1 MAGFRIDFG
10 GYQPPTSVHNRAAEV
25 LGKALMARLGDAV
38 DFSLTGNVIDQ
49 GRNAADLLDLV
60 GRGEM
65 TMCYFSSSY
74 LAEQAPEIALLDL
87 PFSITDRNQGYA
99 LLDGSFGALL
109 RDRLERATDY
119 RLLAFW
125 DNGFRHLSNRERAI
139 HAPDDCRGLRI
150 RTLFSKVHQ
159 ETFAALGFQPVPL
172 DVKELISGVREGT
185 IDAQDNPLT
194 NIYNFG
200 IHEFHPH
207 ITLSAHFFGVAVL
220 LCHKLTYDAW
230 PAEVIRAMDEAVA
243 EATAAQRGFAAAED
257 VEVAERLAE
266 EGVVPVALSDAER
279 AAFVAAVA
287 PVVERHRARFGP
299 DILDLLD

>member
-1 MAGFRIDFG
+1 MARIRIDFG
-10 GYQPPTSVHNRAAEV
+10 GYQPPASVHSRAAEV
-25 LGKALMARLGDAV
+25 LGRTLAERLGDAV
-38 DFSLTGNVIDQ
+38 DFEVTGNVIDQ
-49 GRNAADLLDLV
+49 GRNAADLLDMV
-60 GRGEM
+60 ARGEM

-74 LAEQAPEIALLDL
+74 LAEIAPEIALLDL
-87 PFSITDRNQGYA
+87 PFSIADRARGYA
-99 LLDGSFGALL
+99 LLDGRFGALL
-109 RDRLERATDY
+109 RERLEHATDY

-125 DNGFRHLSNRERAI
+125 DNGFRHLSNRVRPI
-139 HAPDDCRGLRI
+139 HAPEDCEGLRI

-220 LCHKLTYDAW
+220 LCHKTTYDSW
-230 PAEVIRAMDEAVA
+230 PSEMESAMQEAVA
-243 EATAAQRGFAAAED
+243 EATAAQRGFASAED
-257 VEVAERLAE
+257 DEVAAHLAE
-266 EGVVPVALSDAER
+266 AGVVPVELTDDER
-279 AAFVAAVA
+279 AAFIDAVA
-287 PVVERHRARFGP
+287 PVVDRHRARFDP
-299 DILDLLD
+299 RTLELLR

>member
-1 MAGFRIDFG
+1 MAGVRIEFG
-10 GYQPPTSVHNRAAEV
+10 GYQPPTSVHSRAAEV
-25 LGKALMARLGDAV
+25 LGRALADRLGDSV

-60 GRGEM
+60 ARGEM

-74 LAEQAPEIALLDL
+74 LAELAPEIALLDL
-87 PFSITDRNQGYA
+87 PFSITDRDRGYA
-99 LLDGSFGALL
+99 LLDGPFGALL
-109 RDRLERATDY
+109 RERLEHATDY

-125 DNGFRHLSNRERAI
+125 DNGFRHLSNRARPI
-139 HAPDDCRGLRI
+139 HTPEDCRGLRI

-230 PAEVIRAMDEAVA
+230 PTEVTDAMAEAVA
-243 EATAAQRGFAAAED
+243 EATAAQRGFATAED
-257 VEVAERLAE
+257 ADIGARLTEA
-266 EGVVPVALSDAER
+266 GVVPVALTEDER
-279 AAFVAAVA
+279 AAFVASVA
-287 PVVERHRARFGP
+287 PVVDRHRARF
-299 DILDLLD
+299 DAQTLDLLR